1 MKVSPTTMKRWI
13 KDEKVRTQKIEGCR
27 FVDVSEYVHPGSADT
42 VPNLTPELKR
52 IAQQKR
58 EEEGA

>member
-1 MKVSPTTMKRWI
+1 MKRWI